1 MRLLLVFLLFLSF
14 AVTGILEA
22 AASDSD
28 RCQSLIAESKMATGR
43 LNAYSTRTDATTS
56 EALKL
61 IREVRGATKRAIEAC
76 AGSDKEAG
84 LKFSDISMERIESA
98 LGNAKTEN
106 LHDLGIFPLPVDPNS
121 ALQRT
126 RASGPRR

>member
-1 MRLLLVFLLFLSF
+1 MRLLLVLLLLLSF
-14 AVTGILEA
+14 GVTGIPEA

-28 RCQSLIAESKMATGR
+28 RCESLIAESKMATGR
-43 LNAYSTRTDATTS
+43 LNAYSSRAGATTS

-98 LGNAKTEN
+98 LANAKTEN
-106 LHDLGIFPLPVDPNS
+106 LHDLGIFPPPD
-121 ALQRT
+121 
-126 RASGPRR
+126 GP